1 MINKKLNSEYFN
13 NGKLSKLYYEL
24 NIKHLPCYKIKTMK
38 ENFDKDF
45 NIKGKH
51 LNIFNKN
58 YDNHFNKINKIFRQI
73 NYINNHFKNYDN
85 EKLNKNLLTSSTL
98 KDFFSIKENELIN
111 KYNDFFPT
119 SINRDKDYMSSNNI
133 NISNFLNNNKS
144 TNSLLSNG
152 ISLMNSFEN
161 NFINKTIKK
170 SESYKILNLDKTYYK
185 LNKSKSNNNII
196 FLKNL
201 NRNKY
206 ERNKLAKKVNI
217 NTLQCKFIN
226 DKTEIK
232 LNNIKQYEMNQI
244 IEHLKKSTLPFK
256 Y

>member
-1 MINKKLNSEYFN
+1 
-13 NGKLSKLYYEL
+13 
-24 NIKHLPCYKIKTMK
+24 
-38 ENFDKDF
+38 
-45 NIKGKH
+45 
-51 LNIFNKN
+51 
-58 YDNHFNKINKIFRQI
+58 
-73 NYINNHFKNYDN
+73 
-85 EKLNKNLLTSSTL
+85 
-98 KDFFSIKENELIN
+98 
-111 KYNDFFPT
+111 
-119 SINRDKDYMSSNNI
+119 MSSNNI

-217 NTLQCKFIN
+217 NTLKCKFIN

>member
-58 YDNHFNKINKIFRQI
+58 YE
-73 NYINNHFKNYDN
+73 Y

-119 SINRDKDYMSSNNI
+119 SINKDKDYMSSNNI

-206 ERNKLAKKVNI
+206 EKNKIAKKVNI